1 MEGSKDA
8 YVIVKRIMNIPRLE
22 PYVYSY
28 DEYTAMQDTIER
40 MVRDGITIFSNI
52 S

>member
-22 PYVYSY
+22 PHVYSY
-28 DEYTAMQDTIER
+28 EYTAMQDTIER